1 MHIITGMLISFLM
14 SKKKG
19 VTKPPLLQ
27 VRWPIQTSHLLPGR
41 VRFHIP
47 LYKGN
52 QKGLD
57 AAIVQLKKI
66 EGVYEAQANSIT
78 ASILIKFDESKLQ
91 ADLVFAALIRLLGLE
106 KEIERTPVPKFN
118 KEISDIYK
126 SMNQAVYANT
136 NGMLD
141 LKTAIALLIAATGI
155 YRIIAERSVSM
166 PATLTM
172 IWWAYN
178 SFIKNAEPGNDG

>member
-1 MHIITGMLISFLM
+1 MHIITGMLLSFLM
-14 SKKKG
+14 SKKQG
-19 VTKPPLLQ
+19 MAKPPLLQ
-27 VRWPIQTSHLLPGR
+27 IRWPIQTSHLLPGR

-57 AAIVQLKKI
+57 GAMVQLRKI
-66 EGVYEAQANSIT
+66 EGVSNAQANSIT
-78 ASILIKFDESKLQ
+78 GSILIQFDESKLQ
-91 ADLVFAALIRLLGLE
+91 ADLLFAALIRLLGLE
-106 KEIERTPVPKFN
+106 KEIERTPVPRLN

-126 SMNQAVYANT
+126 SMNQAVYAKT

-141 LKTAIALLIAATGI
+141 VKTAIALLIAATGI
-155 YRIIAERSVSM
+155 YRILVERSVSM

-178 SFIKNAEPGNDG
+178 SFTKDAEPGNNG

>member
-14 SKKKG
+14 SKNKG

-57 AAIVQLKKI
+57 SAIVQIRKI
-66 EGVYEAQANSIT
+66 EGVSNAHANSI
-78 ASILIKFDESKLQ
+78 SGSVLIQFDESKLQ
-91 ADLVFAALIRLLGLE
+91 ADLLFAALIRLLGLE
-106 KEIERTPVPKFN
+106 KEIERTPVPKLN
-118 KEISDIYK
+118 KEISEIYK
-126 SMNQAVYANT
+126 SINQAVYAKT
-136 NGMLD
+136 NGILD
-141 LKTAIALLIAATGI
+141 VKTAVALIIAATGV
-155 YRIIAERSVSM
+155 YRIFAERSISM

-178 SFIKNAEPGNDG
+178 SFTSNTETGNDG

>member
-1 MHIITGMLISFLM
+1 MHIITGMLLSFLM

-19 VTKPPLLQ
+19 PAKPPLLQ
-27 VRWPIQTSHLLPGR
+27 IRWPIQTSHLLPGR

-57 AAIVQLKKI
+57 TAIVQLRKI
-66 EGVYEAQANSIT
+66 EGVDNAQANSI
-78 ASILIKFDESKLQ
+78 SGSVLIHFDDSKLQ
-91 ADLVFAALIRLLGLE
+91 ADLLFAALVRLLGLE
-106 KEIERTPVPKFN
+106 KEIERTPVPKLD
-118 KEISDIYK
+118 KEFSDIYK
-126 SMNQAVYANT
+126 SLNQAVYAKT

-141 LKTAIALLIAATGI
+141 VKTAIALLIAATGI
-155 YRIIAERSVSM
+155 YRIFAERSVSM

-178 SFIKNAEPGNDG
+178 SFTKNTESGNNG